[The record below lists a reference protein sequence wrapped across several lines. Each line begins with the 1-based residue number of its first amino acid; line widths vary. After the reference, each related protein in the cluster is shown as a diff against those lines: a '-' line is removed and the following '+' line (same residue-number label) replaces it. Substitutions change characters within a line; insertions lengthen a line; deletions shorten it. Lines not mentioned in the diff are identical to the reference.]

1 MRRNLFR
8 IAAVAAAIAMVLSLN
23 AFAAVGDSV
32 ANVFLKKQSFRLC
45 IQQSERDT
53 VRWIPGRCI

>member
-32 ANVFLKKQSFRLC
+32 ANVFLKGYVTTNS
-45 IQQSERDT
+45 
-53 VRWIPGRCI
+53 